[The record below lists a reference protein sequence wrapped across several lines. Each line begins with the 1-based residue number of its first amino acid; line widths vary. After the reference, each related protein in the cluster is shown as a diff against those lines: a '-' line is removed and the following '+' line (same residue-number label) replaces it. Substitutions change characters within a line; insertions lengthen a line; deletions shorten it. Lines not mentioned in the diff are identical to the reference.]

1 MMDSMTN
8 EELDGKKQ
16 LNESRMVRIARGSGC
31 RPEEVNFLLEEHKK
45 FAKMVSKMSDM
56 NIPGKA
62 NMADLQR
69 NPKQMMEQMQKAI
82 DPRILNQM
90 GGMGNVM
97 NMMKDLGNME
107 GMQDMMKQMMGGAGR
122 SMPSGMPPGMAK
134 KRR

>member
-1 MMDSMTN
+1 
-8 EELDGKKQ
+8 
-16 LNESRMVRIARGSGC
+16 
-31 RPEEVNFLLEEHKK
+31 
-45 FAKMVSKMSDM
+45 
-56 NIPGKA
+56 
-62 NMADLQR
+62 
-69 NPKQMMEQMQKAI
+69 MMEQMQKAI

-122 SMPSGMPPGMAK
+122 GMPSGIPPSMAR